1 MYICMYIYIY
11 MHHKLR
17 NYLAPAP
24 ALLPAFFQ
32 YPDPTLVRPSSSTAS
47 SEILPFGASI
57 YGKNH

>member
-1 MYICMYIYIY
+1 